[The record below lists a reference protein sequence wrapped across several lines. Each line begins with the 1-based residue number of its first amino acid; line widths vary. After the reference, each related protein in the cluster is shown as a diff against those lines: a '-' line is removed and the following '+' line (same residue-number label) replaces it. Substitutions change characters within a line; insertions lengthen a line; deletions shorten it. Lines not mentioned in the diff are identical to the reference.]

1 MHRKEFRTC
10 GLVILE
16 GSRFFFYISRQKG
29 ENRVEKALKNL
40 QYLYC
45 NNIPSKEFGTCGL
58 VLEGKEVV
66 GRVEL
71 DLYFS
76 CLEAY
81 FWRMYKSLCLC
92 VGTYMLY

>member
-45 NNIPSKEFGTCGL
+45 NNIPSKKFGTCGL
-58 VLEGKEVV
+58 VLVGKEVNS
-66 GRVEL
+66 R
-71 DLYFS
+71 
-76 CLEAY
+76 
-81 FWRMYKSLCLC
+81 
-92 VGTYMLY
+92 